1 MDDNDE
7 QEEDP
12 PGWPSPTD
20 APPGSSEKVEVLRRR
35 VENGQKLWH
44 PDDRTEVIDVGIEDQ
59 DFR

>member
-1 MDDNDE
+1 MNDDDE

-20 APPGSSEKVEVLRRR
+20 APPGSPEKVEVLRRR
-35 VENGQKLWH
+35 FENGQKLWH
-44 PDDRTEVIDVGIEDQ
+44 PRDRLEVIDVGIEDK

>member
-1 MDDNDE
+1 MDDDDE

-12 PGWPSPTD
+12 PYLPIPTD
-20 APPGSSEKVEVLRRR
+20 ALPGSPEKIEVLRRR

-44 PDDRTEVIDVGIEDQ
+44 PRDRLEVIDVGIEDQ

>member
-1 MDDNDE
+1 MDDDDE

-12 PGWPSPTD
+12 PYLPIPTD
-20 APPGSSEKVEVLRRR
+20 APPGSPEKIEVLRRR

-44 PDDRTEVIDVGIEDQ
+44 PRDRLEVIDVGIEDQ